1 MCVRMKIGMTEI
13 LLTVVPTATL
23 LLLKVFGVIHWSWWL
38 VFAPMW
44 VPLCLLLVVAVIS
57 NTVFELLERM
67 EDRRLGK

>member
-1 MCVRMKIGMTEI
+1 M
-13 LLTVVPTATL
+13 
-23 LLLKVFGVIHWSWWL
+23 LLLKVFKVIHWSWWL

-44 VPLCLLLVVAVIS
+44 VPLCLLLVVAIVS

>member
-1 MCVRMKIGMTEI
+1 MGVRMKTGMTEI

-23 LLLKVFGVIHWSWWL
+23 LLLKVFGAIHWSWWL

-57 NTVFELLERM
+57 NTMFELLERM